1 MKLSKIDQ
9 YIRSVEL
16 NRHEIF
22 SFSDYS
28 FCLPEIVD
36 LKVLNFHPKVT
47 FIVGENGTGKS
58 TI

>member
-28 FCLPEIVD
+28 FCLPAIVD
-36 LKVLNFHPKVT
+36 LKVLNFHPKIT